1 MTDLLEREIKIGDY
15 VACTYKDCNWIVYGV
30 VSNIKKT
37 EKAETVSV
45 TILKDGS
52 GHGKYWYRHANG
64 TTVNFKWYD
73 DPNMNRYKKII
84 IIPTEIKPV

>member
-1 MTDLLEREIKIGDY
+1 MTDLLGREIKIGDY
-15 VACTYKDCNWIVYGV
+15 VACTYRDFGWIIYGV

-37 EKAETVSV
+37 EKVETISV

-52 GHGKYWYRHANG
+52 GHNSHWYSSKNSI
-64 TTVNFKWYD
+64 NFKWYD

-84 IIPTEIKPV
+84 IIPTEVKSV

>member
-15 VACTYKDCNWIVYGV
+15 VACTYKDYNRIVYGV

-37 EKAETVSV
+37 ENVETVSV
-45 TILKDGS
+45 TVLKDG
-52 GHGKYWYRHANG
+52 GGHANG